1 MPLLERLKFL
11 CISSN
16 NLDEFFEIRV
26 AGLKQRIELGSDQ
39 PGPDGLTI
47 SEQLQA
53 IHDRTRSLVDAQY
66 ACLNDVLLPAL
77 RQQGIELLARAS
89 WDTQTAH
96 WLEQYFER
104 EVEPVLSPLGLDPA
118 RPFPRIQNKSLNF
131 IVRLAGKDAF
141 GRDTGLAIVQAP
153 RSLPRVVA
161 LPEEDGRKRFVLLTG
176 IVQQFVSKL
185 FSGMD
190 VLGCYQF
197 RVTRNSDLFVDDEEV
212 DDLRRALEGELAHRR
227 YGAAVRLEVSRD
239 CPPDLDSFLM
249 RQFTLSE
256 VDFYEVS
263 GPVNLNR
270 LAALYDLVQRPDL
283 KYPIFTPG
291 LPRRVAGST
300 DLLAVIRQKDV
311 LLHHPFHS
319 FGPVLDF
326 LRGAAADPRVL
337 AIKQTLYRT
346 GNESPIVDALVA
358 AAQSGKDVT
367 VIVELRAR
375 FDEEANIE
383 LSNRLQEAGAHVM
396 YGVVGF
402 KTHAKMSMVV
412 RRETD
417 GLRRYCHLGTGN
429 YHPRTA
435 RGYTDYSL
443 FTCDPEIGQDV
454 HELFLQLTSLTQ
466 TPRLTKLLQSP
477 FGLHEAVVRKIER
490 EAQHAA
496 AGRTGRII
504 AKMNALV
511 DPAGHRGAV
520 SRLARRRADRPHH
533 PRTVRAAAGNSRG
546 FREHP
551 RAFDRRPVS
560 RTLARV
566 LLRQRRRQR
575 AVPRERRLDGAQ
587 FLPARRDRLPGARTD
602 PPRTHPA
609 RPQLLPGRQHAGLD
623 AGPRR
628 QLHALRARQRPCTR
642 CAGHAAG
649 ALRRGQRAGHRAMSA
664 RLLRGEHPQAESDA
678 LQLLDLALQVRDRQ
692 RMIVEPVRRKPQ
704 LERIGARRRAGFP
717 AAPRCCAHG
726 AAIPPGATAASSP
739 ARACPRAA

>member
-1 MPLLERLKFL
+1 MDQPDLRSAEHYINRELSLLEFNGRVLAQALDEKVPLLERLKFL

-26 AGLKQRIELGSDQ
+26 AGLKQRIELGSNQ
-39 PGPDGLTI
+39 PGADGLTVT
-47 SEQLQA
+47 EQLQA
-53 IHDRTRSLVDAQY
+53 IHDRTRGLVDAQY
-66 ACLNDVLLPAL
+66 SCLNEVLLPAL
-77 RQQGIELLARAS
+77 RQQGIELLARATWNS
-89 WDTQTAH
+89 DTAV
-96 WLEQYFER
+96 WLERYFER

-131 IVRLAGKDAF
+131 IVRLAGQDAF

-185 FSGMD
+185 FSGME

-239 CPPDLDSFLM
+239 CPPDMDAFLM
-249 RQFTLSE
+249 RQFTLNE
-256 VDFYEVS
+256 VDFYEVT

-270 LAALYDLVQRPDL
+270 LDAIYDLVQRPDL

-291 LPRRVAGST
+291 LPRRVAGSS

-346 GNESPIVDALVA
+346 GHESSIVDALVA

-402 KTHAKMSMVV
+402 KTHCKMSMVV
-412 RRETD
+412 RRESD

-443 FTCDPEIGQDV
+443 FTCDPDIGQDV

-477 FGLHEAVVRKIER
+477 FGLHAAIVGKIDR
-490 EAQHAA
+490 EAQHAN
-496 AGRTGRII
+496 AGRPGRII
-504 AKMNALV
+504 GKMNSLV
-511 DPAGHRGAV
+511 DPQVIEALYHASRAGVQIDLIIRGLCALRPGVPGVSDNIRVRSIVGRFLEHSRVFFFGNGEESELYLASADWMERNFFRRVEIAFPVREQTHRDRILRDLD
-520 SRLARRRADRPHH
+520 SYLADNTQAWSLGRDGRYTRC
-533 PRTVRAAAGNSRG
+533 SRG
-546 FREHP
+546 
-551 RAFDRRPVS
+551 S
-560 RTLARV
+560 
-566 LLRQRRRQR
+566 
-575 AVPRERRLDGAQ
+575 
-587 FLPARRDRLPGARTD
+587 
-602 PPRTHPA
+602 
-609 RPQLLPGRQHAGLD
+609 
-623 AGPRR
+623 
-628 QLHALRARQRPCTR
+628 
-642 CAGHAAG
+642 
-649 ALRRGQRAGHRAMSA
+649 
-664 RLLRGEHPQAESDA
+664 
-678 LQLLDLALQVRDRQ
+678 
-692 RMIVEPVRRKPQ
+692 EPVRNAQ
-704 LERIGARRRAGFP
+704 AALLARYAAGSAQVSVP
-717 AAPRCCAHG
+717 
-726 AAIPPGATAASSP
+726 
-739 ARACPRAA
+739 

>member
-1 MPLLERLKFL
+1 MDQPDLRSAEHYINRELSLLEFNERVLAQALDARVPLLERLKFL

-39 PGPDGLTI
+39 PGPDGLVIT
-47 SEQLQA
+47 EQLQA
-53 IHDRTRSLVDAQY
+53 IHDRTCGLVEAQY
-66 ACLNDVLLPAL
+66 ACLNDILLPAL
-77 RQQGIELLARAS
+77 RNQGIELEARTT
-89 WDTQTAH
+89 WDSATSQ

-161 LPEEDGRKRFVLLTG
+161 LPEESGRRRFVLLTG

-185 FSGMD
+185 FSGME

-197 RVTRNSDLFVDDEEV
+197 RVTRNSDLFIDDEEV

-249 RQFTLSE
+249 RQFALAP

-270 LAALYDLVQRPDL
+270 LEAIYNLAQRPDL

-311 LLHHPFHS
+311 MLHHPFHS

-402 KTHAKMSMVV
+402 KTHCKMSMVV
-412 RRETD
+412 RRETE

-466 TPRLTKLLQSP
+466 TPRLTKLIQSP
-477 FGLHEAVVRKIER
+477 FGLHEAMIEKIER
-490 EAQHAA
+490 ETRLAD
-496 AGRTGRII
+496 AGKPGRII
-504 AKMNALV
+504 AKMNSLVEPQIIEALYRASR
-511 DPAGHRGAV
+511 AGVQIDLIIRGLCALRPGIPGVSENIRVRSIVGRFLEHSRVFYFGNDGASELYLASADWMERNFFRRVEIAFPVREQTHRKRILRDLNSYLSDNTQAWKLERDGHYTPCE
-520 SRLARRRADRPHH
+520 RGDEKARDAQGDLLKRY
-533 PRTVRAAAGNSRG
+533 AAGS
-546 FREHP
+546 
-551 RAFDRRPVS
+551 APV
-560 RTLARV
+560 
-566 LLRQRRRQR
+566 
-575 AVPRERRLDGAQ
+575 
-587 FLPARRDRLPGARTD
+587 
-602 PPRTHPA
+602 
-609 RPQLLPGRQHAGLD
+609 
-623 AGPRR
+623 
-628 QLHALRARQRPCTR
+628 
-642 CAGHAAG
+642 
-649 ALRRGQRAGHRAMSA
+649 
-664 RLLRGEHPQAESDA
+664 
-678 LQLLDLALQVRDRQ
+678 
-692 RMIVEPVRRKPQ
+692 I
-704 LERIGARRRAGFP
+704 
-717 AAPRCCAHG
+717 AP
-726 AAIPPGATAASSP
+726 
-739 ARACPRAA
+739 

>member
-1 MPLLERLKFL
+1 MDQPDLRSPEHYINRELSLLEFNERVLAQALDERVPLLERLKFL
-11 CISSN
+11 CISSS

-26 AGLKQRIELGSDQ
+26 AGLKQRLELGSDQ
-39 PGPDGLTI
+39 PGPDGMSIT
-47 SEQLQA
+47 EQLHA
-53 IHDRTRSLVDAQY
+53 IHDRALYLTDAQY

-77 RQQGIELLARAS
+77 RQQGIELLARTN
-89 WDTQTAH
+89 WDAGTTA

-131 IVRLAGKDAF
+131 IVRLAGQDAF
-141 GRDTGLAIVQAP
+141 GRDTGLAVVQAP

-161 LPEEDGRKRFVLLTG
+161 LPEQDGVKRFVLLTG

-185 FSGMD
+185 FAGME

-227 YGAAVRLEVSRD
+227 YGAAVRLEVARD

-256 VDFYEVS
+256 VDFYEAT

-283 KYPIFTPG
+283 KFPIFTPG
-291 LPRRVAGST
+291 LPRRVAGSS
-300 DLLAVIRQKDV
+300 DILAVIRQKDV

-326 LRGAAADPRVL
+326 LRAAAADPRVL

-346 GNESPIVDALVA
+346 GNESPIVEALVA
-358 AAQSGKDVT
+358 AAHSGKDVT

-396 YGVVGF
+396 YGVVGY

-412 RRETD
+412 RREAE

-443 FTCDPEIGQDV
+443 FTCEPEIGQDV

-466 TPRLTKLLQSP
+466 TPRLTRLVQSP
-477 FGLHEAVVRKIER
+477 FGMHEAVVAKIER
-490 EAQHAA
+490 EAAHAM
-496 AGRTGRII
+496 AGRPARVI
-504 AKMNALV
+504 AKMNSLV
-511 DPAGHRGAV
+511 DPQVIEALYRASRAGVKIDLIIRGLCALRPGIPGVSENIRVRSIVGRFLEHSRVSYFENDGASELYLASADWMERNFFRRVEIAFPVREQSHRDRILRDLNSYLTDNTQAWALGRDGQYQRC
-520 SRLARRRADRPHH
+520 SRDAETRDAQTSLLMRY
-533 PRTVRAAAGNSRG
+533 AAGGAPAVN
-546 FREHP
+546 
-551 RAFDRRPVS
+551 PV
-560 RTLARV
+560 
-566 LLRQRRRQR
+566 
-575 AVPRERRLDGAQ
+575 
-587 FLPARRDRLPGARTD
+587 
-602 PPRTHPA
+602 
-609 RPQLLPGRQHAGLD
+609 
-623 AGPRR
+623 
-628 QLHALRARQRPCTR
+628 
-642 CAGHAAG
+642 
-649 ALRRGQRAGHRAMSA
+649 
-664 RLLRGEHPQAESDA
+664 
-678 LQLLDLALQVRDRQ
+678 
-692 RMIVEPVRRKPQ
+692 
-704 LERIGARRRAGFP
+704 
-717 AAPRCCAHG
+717 
-726 AAIPPGATAASSP
+726 
-739 ARACPRAA
+739 

>member
-1 MPLLERLKFL
+1 MDQPDLRSAEHYINRELSLLEFNERVLAQALDRRIPLLERLKFL

-26 AGLKQRIELGSDQ
+26 AGLKQRLELGSNQ
-39 PGPDGLTI
+39 PGADGLSIT
-47 SEQLQA
+47 EQLQA

-66 ACLNDVLLPAL
+66 ACLNEVLLPAL
-77 RQQGIELLARAS
+77 RHQGIELLARAT
-89 WDTQTAH
+89 WDTDTAQ
-96 WLEQYFER
+96 WLERYFER

-131 IVRLAGKDAF
+131 IVRLAGQDAF

-161 LPEEDGRKRFVLLTG
+161 LPEKDGRKRVVLLTG

-185 FSGMD
+185 FSGME

-249 RQFTLSE
+249 RQFTLAE

-270 LAALYDLVQRPDL
+270 LEAIYDLIQRPDL

-402 KTHAKMSMVV
+402 KTHCKMSMVV
-412 RRETD
+412 RRESD

-443 FTCDPEIGQDV
+443 FTCDPNIGQDV

-477 FGLHEAVVRKIER
+477 FGLHAAIVEKIDR
-490 EAQHAA
+490 EAQHAR
-496 AGRTGRII
+496 AGRPGRII
-504 AKMNALV
+504 GKMNSLV
-511 DPAGHRGAV
+511 DPQVIEALYHASRAGVQIDLIVRGLCALRPGIPGV
-520 SRLARRRADRPHH
+520 WKTFACARSSGVFSNIRGSSSLAT
-533 PRTVRAAAGNSRG
+533 TVRASCTLQVPTGWSAISSVAWRSPSR
-546 FREHP
+546 F
-551 RAFDRRPVS
+551 ANRPIASESCATWIPTSPITCRPGRWAKTVDMFAVKGTTT
-560 RTLARV
+560 RYAM
-566 LLRQRRRQR
+566 RRQR
-575 AVPRERRLDGAQ
+575 CWRV
-587 FLPARRDRLPGARTD
+587 T
-602 PPRTHPA
+602 
-609 RPQLLPGRQHAGLD
+609 RQA
-623 AGPRR
+623 
-628 QLHALRARQRPCTR
+628 ARQSSFLRSRPISR
-642 CAGHAAG
+642 
-649 ALRRGQRAGHRAMSA
+649 
-664 RLLRGEHPQAESDA
+664 
-678 LQLLDLALQVRDRQ
+678 
-692 RMIVEPVRRKPQ
+692 
-704 LERIGARRRAGFP
+704 
-717 AAPRCCAHG
+717 
-726 AAIPPGATAASSP
+726 
-739 ARACPRAA
+739 

>member
-1 MPLLERLKFL
+1 MDQPDLRSAEHYINRELSLLEFNGRVLAQAFDDKVPLLERLRFL

-26 AGLKQRIELGSDQ
+26 AGLKQRLELGSDQ
-39 PGPDGLTI
+39 PGADGLTI
-47 SEQLQA
+47 TAQLQA
-53 IHDRTRSLVDAQY
+53 IHNRTRSLVDAQY
-66 ACLNDVLLPAL
+66 SCLSEVVLPAL
-77 RQQGIELLARAS
+77 RRQGIELLARTT
-89 WDTQTAH
+89 WDAATAQ
-96 WLEQYFER
+96 WLERYFER
-104 EVEPVLSPLGLDPA
+104 EIEPVLSPLALDPA

-131 IVRLAGKDAF
+131 IVRLAGQDAY

-161 LPEEDGRKRFVLLTG
+161 LPEEAGHKRFVLLTG
-176 IVQQFVSKL
+176 IVQHFVSRL
-185 FSGMD
+185 FSGME

-239 CPPDLDSFLM
+239 CPPDLDAFLM
-249 RQFTLSE
+249 RQFALNE

-270 LAALYDLVQRPDL
+270 LDAIYDLAQRPDL

-346 GNESPIVDALVA
+346 GNESPIVDALVT

-402 KTHAKMSMVV
+402 KTHCKMSMVV
-412 RRETD
+412 RREAE

-443 FTCDPEIGQDV
+443 FTCDPVIGQDV

-477 FGLHEAVVRKIER
+477 FGLHDAVVEKIDR
-490 EAQHAA
+490 EARYAA
-496 AGRTGRII
+496 YGKPGRII
-504 AKMNALV
+504 AKMNSLV
-511 DPAGHRGAV
+511 DPQVIEALYRASRAGVQIDLIIRGLCALRPGIPGVSENIRVRSIVGRFLEHSRVFYFGNDGASELFLASADWMERNFFRRVEIAFPVREETHRDRILRDLNSYLSDNIQAWTLGRDA
-520 SRLARRRADRPHH
+520 RYTRCERGDDLARDAQGALLARY
-533 PRTVRAAAGNSRG
+533 AAGS
-546 FREHP
+546 
-551 RAFDRRPVS
+551 APV
-560 RTLARV
+560 V
-566 LLRQRRRQR
+566 
-575 AVPRERRLDGAQ
+575 VP
-587 FLPARRDRLPGARTD
+587 
-602 PPRTHPA
+602 
-609 RPQLLPGRQHAGLD
+609 
-623 AGPRR
+623 
-628 QLHALRARQRPCTR
+628 
-642 CAGHAAG
+642 
-649 ALRRGQRAGHRAMSA
+649 
-664 RLLRGEHPQAESDA
+664 
-678 LQLLDLALQVRDRQ
+678 
-692 RMIVEPVRRKPQ
+692 
-704 LERIGARRRAGFP
+704 
-717 AAPRCCAHG
+717 
-726 AAIPPGATAASSP
+726 
-739 ARACPRAA
+739 

>member
-1 MPLLERLKFL
+1 MDQPDLRSAEHYINRELSLLEFNGRVLAQALDERVPLLERLKFL

-26 AGLKQRIELGSDQ
+26 AGLKQRLELGSNQ
-39 PGPDGLTI
+39 PGADGLTI
-47 SEQLQA
+47 TEQLQA
-53 IHDRTRSLVDAQY
+53 IHERARSLVDAQY
-66 ACLNDVLLPAL
+66 TCLNDVILPAL
-77 RQQGIELLARAS
+77 RQQGIELLARTT
-89 WDTQTAH
+89 WDKATAQ
-96 WLEQYFER
+96 WLANYFEH
-104 EVEPVLSPLGLDPA
+104 EIEPVLSPLGLDPA

-131 IVRLAGKDAF
+131 IVRLSGEDAF

-176 IVQQFVSKL
+176 IVQQFVSRL
-185 FSGMD
+185 FAGME

-249 RQFTLSE
+249 RQFTLNE

-270 LAALYDLVQRPDL
+270 LEAIYDLVQRPDL

-300 DLLAVIRQKDV
+300 DLLSVIRQKDV

-346 GNESPIVDALVA
+346 GAESLIVDALVA

-383 LSNRLQEAGAHVM
+383 LSSRLQEAGAHVM

-402 KTHAKMSMVV
+402 KTHCKMSMVV
-412 RRETD
+412 RREPD

-443 FTCDPEIGQDV
+443 FTCDPQIGQDV

-477 FGLHEAVVRKIER
+477 FGLHEKVVEKINR
-490 EAQHAA
+490 EARNAE
-496 AGRTGRII
+496 AGRPARII
-504 AKMNALV
+504 AKMNSLV
-511 DPAGHRGAV
+511 DPQVIEALYHASRAGVQIDLIIRGLCALRPGVPGVSDNIRVRSIVGRFLEHSRVFFFGNDEASELYLASADWMERNFFRRVEIAFPVREQTHRDRILRDLDSYLADNAQSWILGRDGRYTRSERDKEKVRDAQG
-520 SRLARRRADRPHH
+520 SLLARY
-533 PRTVRAAAGNSRG
+533 AAGSA
-546 FREHP
+546 P
-551 RAFDRRPVS
+551 IV
-560 RTLARV
+560 
-566 LLRQRRRQR
+566 
-575 AVPRERRLDGAQ
+575 VP
-587 FLPARRDRLPGARTD
+587 
-602 PPRTHPA
+602 
-609 RPQLLPGRQHAGLD
+609 
-623 AGPRR
+623 
-628 QLHALRARQRPCTR
+628 
-642 CAGHAAG
+642 
-649 ALRRGQRAGHRAMSA
+649 
-664 RLLRGEHPQAESDA
+664 
-678 LQLLDLALQVRDRQ
+678 
-692 RMIVEPVRRKPQ
+692 
-704 LERIGARRRAGFP
+704 
-717 AAPRCCAHG
+717 
-726 AAIPPGATAASSP
+726 
-739 ARACPRAA
+739 

>member
-1 MPLLERLKFL
+1 MDQPDLRSAEHYINRELSLLEFNGRVLAQALDERVPLLERLKFL

-39 PGPDGLTI
+39 PGPDGLIITD
-47 SEQLQA
+47 QLQA
-53 IHDRTRSLVDAQY
+53 IHDRTRGLVDAQY

-77 RQQGIELLARAS
+77 RNQGIELVARAT
-89 WDTQTAH
+89 WDTDTAQ

-131 IVRLAGKDAF
+131 IVRLEGKDAF

-161 LPEEDGRKRFVLLTG
+161 LPEEGAQRRFVLLTG

-249 RQFTLSE
+249 RQFTLGP

-270 LAALYDLVQRPDL
+270 LEAIYDLAQRPDL

-326 LRGAAADPRVL
+326 LRGAASDPRVL

-346 GNESPIVDALVA
+346 GNESPIVDALVN

-466 TPRLTKLLQSP
+466 TPRLTKLIQSP
-477 FGLHEAVVRKIER
+477 FGLHEAMVEKIRR
-490 EAQHAA
+490 ETQIAA
-496 AGRTGRII
+496 DGKPARII
-504 AKMNALV
+504 AKMNSLVEPQIIEALYRASL
-511 DPAGHRGAV
+511 AGVRIDLIIRGLCALRPGIPGVSENIRVRSIVGRFLEHSRVFYFGNDGASELYLASADWMERNFFRRVEIAFPVREQTHRARILRDLNSYLADNSQAWKLERDGRY
-520 SRLARRRADRPHH
+520 SRCERRDESPHDAQ
-533 PRTVRAAAGNSRG
+533 RELLRRYAAGS
-546 FREHP
+546 
-551 RAFDRRPVS
+551 APVI
-560 RTLARV
+560 
-566 LLRQRRRQR
+566 
-575 AVPRERRLDGAQ
+575 VP
-587 FLPARRDRLPGARTD
+587 
-602 PPRTHPA
+602 
-609 RPQLLPGRQHAGLD
+609 
-623 AGPRR
+623 
-628 QLHALRARQRPCTR
+628 
-642 CAGHAAG
+642 
-649 ALRRGQRAGHRAMSA
+649 
-664 RLLRGEHPQAESDA
+664 
-678 LQLLDLALQVRDRQ
+678 
-692 RMIVEPVRRKPQ
+692 
-704 LERIGARRRAGFP
+704 
-717 AAPRCCAHG
+717 
-726 AAIPPGATAASSP
+726 
-739 ARACPRAA
+739 

>member
-1 MPLLERLKFL
+1 MDQPDLRSAEHYINRELSLLEFNERVLAQALDTRIPLLERLKFL

-26 AGLKQRIELGSDQ
+26 AGLKQRLELGSNQ
-39 PGPDGLTI
+39 PGADGLSIT
-47 SEQLQA
+47 EQLQA

-66 ACLNDVLLPAL
+66 ACLNEVLLPAL
-77 RQQGIELLARAS
+77 RHQGIELLARAT
-89 WDTQTAH
+89 WDTDTAQ
-96 WLEQYFER
+96 WLERYFER

-131 IVRLAGKDAF
+131 IVRLAGQDAF

-161 LPEEDGRKRFVLLTG
+161 LPEEDGRKRVVLLTG

-185 FSGMD
+185 FSGME

-249 RQFTLSE
+249 RQFTLAD

-270 LAALYDLVQRPDL
+270 LEAIYDLVQRPDL

-402 KTHAKMSMVV
+402 KTHCKMSMVV
-412 RRETD
+412 RRESD

-443 FTCDPEIGQDV
+443 FTCDPDIGQDV

-477 FGLHEAVVRKIER
+477 FGLHAAIVEKIDR
-490 EAQHAA
+490 EAQHAR
-496 AGRTGRII
+496 AGRPGRII
-504 AKMNALV
+504 GKMNSLV
-511 DPAGHRGAV
+511 DPQVIEALYHASRAGVQIDLIVRGLCALRPGIPGVSENIRVRSIVGRFLEHSRVFFFGNDGASELYLASADWMERNFFRRVEIAFPVREQTHRERILRDLDSYLADNMQAWSLGRDGRYVRCERNNDPIRDAQAAL
-520 SRLARRRADRPHH
+520 LARY
-533 PRTVRAAAGNSRG
+533 AAGS
-546 FREHP
+546 
-551 RAFDRRPVS
+551 APVI
-560 RTLARV
+560 
-566 LLRQRRRQR
+566 
-575 AVPRERRLDGAQ
+575 VP
-587 FLPARRDRLPGARTD
+587 
-602 PPRTHPA
+602 
-609 RPQLLPGRQHAGLD
+609 
-623 AGPRR
+623 
-628 QLHALRARQRPCTR
+628 
-642 CAGHAAG
+642 
-649 ALRRGQRAGHRAMSA
+649 
-664 RLLRGEHPQAESDA
+664 
-678 LQLLDLALQVRDRQ
+678 
-692 RMIVEPVRRKPQ
+692 
-704 LERIGARRRAGFP
+704 
-717 AAPRCCAHG
+717 
-726 AAIPPGATAASSP
+726 
-739 ARACPRAA
+739 

>member
-1 MPLLERLKFL
+1 MDQPDLRSAEHYINRELSLLEFNERVLAQALDTRIPLLERLKFL

-26 AGLKQRIELGSDQ
+26 AGLKQRLELGSNQ
-39 PGPDGLTI
+39 PGADGLSIT
-47 SEQLQA
+47 EQLQA

-66 ACLNDVLLPAL
+66 ACLNEVLLPAL
-77 RQQGIELLARAS
+77 RHQGIELLARAT
-89 WDTQTAH
+89 WNTDTAQ
-96 WLEQYFER
+96 WLERYFER

-131 IVRLAGKDAF
+131 IVRLAGQDAF

-161 LPEEDGRKRFVLLTG
+161 LPEEDGRKRVVLLTG

-185 FSGMD
+185 FSGME

-249 RQFTLSE
+249 RQFTLAE

-270 LAALYDLVQRPDL
+270 LEAIYDLVQRPDL

-402 KTHAKMSMVV
+402 KTHCKMSMVV
-412 RRETD
+412 RRESD

-443 FTCDPEIGQDV
+443 FTCDPDIGQDV

-477 FGLHEAVVRKIER
+477 FGLHAAIVEKIDR
-490 EAQHAA
+490 EAQHAR
-496 AGRTGRII
+496 AGRPGRII
-504 AKMNALV
+504 GKMNSLV
-511 DPAGHRGAV
+511 DPQVIEALYHASRAGVQIDLIVRGLCALRPGIPGVSENIRVRSIVGRFLEHSRVFFFGNDSASELYLASADWMERNFFRRVEIAFPVREQTHRERILRDLDSYLADNMQAWSLGRDGRYVRCERNNDPIRDAQAAL
-520 SRLARRRADRPHH
+520 LARY
-533 PRTVRAAAGNSRG
+533 AAGS
-546 FREHP
+546 
-551 RAFDRRPVS
+551 APVI
-560 RTLARV
+560 
-566 LLRQRRRQR
+566 
-575 AVPRERRLDGAQ
+575 VP
-587 FLPARRDRLPGARTD
+587 
-602 PPRTHPA
+602 
-609 RPQLLPGRQHAGLD
+609 
-623 AGPRR
+623 
-628 QLHALRARQRPCTR
+628 
-642 CAGHAAG
+642 
-649 ALRRGQRAGHRAMSA
+649 
-664 RLLRGEHPQAESDA
+664 
-678 LQLLDLALQVRDRQ
+678 
-692 RMIVEPVRRKPQ
+692 
-704 LERIGARRRAGFP
+704 
-717 AAPRCCAHG
+717 
-726 AAIPPGATAASSP
+726 
-739 ARACPRAA
+739 

>member
-1 MPLLERLKFL
+1 MDQPDLRSPEHYINRELSLLEFNGRVLAQALDARLPLLERLKFL

-39 PGPDGLTI
+39 PGRDGLVI
-47 SEQLQA
+47 ADQLQA
-53 IHDRTRSLVDAQY
+53 IHDRTCGLVEAQY
-66 ACLNDVLLPAL
+66 DCLNDVLLPAL
-77 RQQGIELLARAS
+77 RNEGIELVARDI
-89 WDTQTAH
+89 WDSATSQ

-118 RPFPRIQNKSLNF
+118 RPFPRTQNKSLNF

-141 GRDTGLAIVQAP
+141 GRDTDLAIVQAP

-161 LPEEDGRKRFVLLTG
+161 LPEESGRRRFVLLTG

-185 FSGMD
+185 FSGME

-227 YGAAVRLEVSRD
+227 YGAAVRLEVSHD

-249 RQFTLSE
+249 RQFALGK

-270 LAALYDLVQRPDL
+270 LEAIYDLVQRPDL

-300 DLLAVIRQKDV
+300 DLLSVIRQKDV

-358 AAQSGKDVT
+358 AAGSGKDVT

-412 RRETD
+412 RREAE

-466 TPRLTKLLQSP
+466 TPRLTKLIQSP
-477 FGLHEAVVRKIER
+477 FGLHEAMVEKIQR
-490 EAQHAA
+490 ETQLAA
-496 AGRTGRII
+496 AGKPARII
-504 AKMNALV
+504 AKMNSLVEPQIIEALYRASLAGVQV
-511 DPAGHRGAV
+511 DLIVRGLCALRPGIPGVSENIRVRSIVGRFLEHSRVFYFGNGDASELYLASADWMERNFFRRVEIAFPVREQTHRKRILRDLNSYLSDNTHAWKLERDG
-520 SRLARRRADRPHH
+520 RYTRCERGDEKARDAQGDLLRRY
-533 PRTVRAAAGNSRG
+533 AAG
-546 FREHP
+546 
-551 RAFDRRPVS
+551 
-560 RTLARV
+560 
-566 LLRQRRRQR
+566 
-575 AVPRERRLDGAQ
+575 
-587 FLPARRDRLPGARTD
+587 
-602 PPRTHPA
+602 
-609 RPQLLPGRQHAGLD
+609 
-623 AGPRR
+623 
-628 QLHALRARQRPCTR
+628 
-642 CAGHAAG
+642 
-649 ALRRGQRAGHRAMSA
+649 SA
-664 RLLRGEHPQAESDA
+664 P
-678 LQLLDLALQVRDRQ
+678 
-692 RMIVEPVRRKPQ
+692 I
-704 LERIGARRRAGFP
+704 I
-717 AAPRCCAHG
+717 AP
-726 AAIPPGATAASSP
+726 
-739 ARACPRAA
+739 